1 MDNPLFGNG
10 SRKYS
15 EGRKII
21 LLDPVNK
28 YQKWII
34 KEVRGII

>member
-1 MDNPLFGNG
+1 MENTLLGNG

-21 LLDPVNK
+21 LRDPINK